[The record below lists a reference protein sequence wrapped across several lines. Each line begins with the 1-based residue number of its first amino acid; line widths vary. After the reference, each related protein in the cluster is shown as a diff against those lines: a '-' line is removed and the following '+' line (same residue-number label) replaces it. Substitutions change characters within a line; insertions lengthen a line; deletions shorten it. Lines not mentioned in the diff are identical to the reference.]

1 MILRI
6 DINQYRHMSRAGL
19 LQNSHKVILGTVLF
33 MFLFG
38 KYIGIEL
45 EILIFILSPM
55 GFMLDLDANKYVI
68 NYSIPISI
76 KWRLQLMYH
85 FSVVNSLLA
94 VLMVNIRYALCGE
107 SRSLV
112 VSLFIIMADVIGS
125 NLYYYLFC
133 SHEFKKDVLNEDK
146 WQLIYQCIVGA
157 LIGIGI
163 AIHLKWRI
171 SNQLEILLV
180 NTPVAAQACLL
191 GIMLIFTIWWTKTSV
206 TRFEA
211 VVRNRKTHS
220 DAIVIGEQDK
230 TVSTY

>member
-6 DINQYRHMSRAGL
+6 NINQYRHMSRAGL
-19 LQNSHKVILGTVLF
+19 FHISYKVILGTALF

-94 VLMVNIRYALCGE
+94 VLMVHMRYALCGE

-133 SHEFKKDVLNEDK
+133 SHEFKKDVFNEDK
-146 WQLIYQCIVGA
+146 WQMIYQCIVGT
-157 LIGIGI
+157 LIGIGV
-163 AIHLKWRI
+163 AVHLKWRM
-171 SNQLEILLV
+171 SNQVEILLV
-180 NTPVAAQACLL
+180 NTPMAVQVCLL
-191 GIMLIFTIWWTKTSV
+191 GIMLIFTIWWTKTSMA
-206 TRFEA
+206 RFEA
-211 VVRNRKTHS
+211 VVRNRMTHS
-220 DAIVIGEQDK
+220 DIKVSKEQDK
-230 TVSTY
+230 AVSTY